1 MDRKRK
7 STRTRQK
14 LEEYNEE
21 QLVTGISSFINDEYS
36 ARSWKKVLS
45 RQLGSELPADRSE
58 LQTHLQSATK
68 EKLIEYMIS
77 LQTSLESRMS
87 KPKRKRRS
95 LRCVRPSEVQPSTPS
110 EWYRARERRSAAQ
123 YQSITRQP
131 EDYLQQLQANCQK
144 LGLAEEALSR
154 VKHEHSEQES
164 KITELQRHLM
174 AAEQTITSQTSE
186 LATLR
191 RRLHERD
198 QVAEQKLRRYRHRLS
213 ATNQTLV
220 QAQRAAES
228 TTGELLCT
236 KATKEQVEKEF
247 KEACQQMREQAT
259 TYSSTEEELAEAR
272 RSIAEQKGKV
282 SSLQKQLSESQAHA
296 KELLS
301 TSRAEL
307 KQVKLTL
314 DTATQQLQC
323 NEAKRADSEVEHSVS
338 CQHKMQKREADGA
351 ERQMVEVPAVAAPEV
366 ASAQLGE
373 TFGEHGWNQPEQ
385 RRQRANAINDVQPT
399 FDHDPGTLETS
410 NDCFYSYQPED
421 QWYLPSKMLP
431 SATGGNNQSRLQT
444 VCETSRGVYM
454 DYLVRNG
461 NGLVARSHVP
471 GMWWPSM

>member
-1 MDRKRK
+1 
-7 STRTRQK
+7 
-14 LEEYNEE
+14 
-21 QLVTGISSFINDEYS
+21 
-36 ARSWKKVLS
+36 
-45 RQLGSELPADRSE
+45 
-58 LQTHLQSATK
+58 
-68 EKLIEYMIS
+68 
-77 LQTSLESRMS
+77 
-87 KPKRKRRS
+87 
-95 LRCVRPSEVQPSTPS
+95 
-110 EWYRARERRSAAQ
+110 
-123 YQSITRQP
+123 
-131 EDYLQQLQANCQK
+131 
-144 LGLAEEALSR
+144 
-154 VKHEHSEQES
+154 
-164 KITELQRHLM
+164 M

-198 QVAEQKLRRYRHRLS
+198 QAAEQKLHRYRHRLS

-296 KELLS
+296 RELLS

-338 CQHKMQKREADGA
+338 CQHKCRNEKQ
-351 ERQMVEVPAVAAPEV
+351 
-366 ASAQLGE
+366 
-373 TFGEHGWNQPEQ
+373 T
-385 RRQRANAINDVQPT
+385 VQ
-399 FDHDPGTLETS
+399 S
-410 NDCFYSYQPED
+410 VRWSK
-421 QWYLPSKMLP
+421 YLPSRHQKWLP
-431 SATGGNNQSRLQT
+431 HSLERHLENMAGINPSNDDNVRMRSTMFNRLLTTTLVHLRRATT
-444 VCETSRGVYM
+444 VFTVISQRISGVCKA
-454 DYLVRNG
+454 L
-461 NGLVARSHVP
+461 SIQKIT
-471 GMWWPSM
+471 